1 MFSSF
6 LQTRGTQRGRL
17 FVPTAVAN
25 QPESIDDGNNNN
37 GAGKVVQM
45 RRRGEKNRNAK
56 TRPSAIKQCQF

>member
-17 FVPTAVAN
+17 FVPTADAN
-25 QPESIDDGNNNN
+25 QLDSIDDDNNNN

-45 RRRGEKNRNAK
+45 RRRGEKR
-56 TRPSAIKQCQF
+56 

>member
-17 FVPTAVAN
+17 FVPKAVAN
-25 QPESIDDGNNNN
+25 QPESIDGDNNNN

-45 RRRGEKNRNAK
+45 RRRGEK
-56 TRPSAIKQCQF
+56 Q